1 MVVLT
6 LILFKLN
13 LYWKPIHSLTRL
25 VHNLFLLTT
34 FLIESILLPNKKE
47 EEKKYSFESKIIKD
61 IMSIVFILN
70 LPISLK

>member
-47 EEKKYSFESKIIKD
+47 EKKYSFESKIIKVD
-61 IMSIVFILN
+61 FLGK
-70 LPISLK
+70 SLTKCKRI